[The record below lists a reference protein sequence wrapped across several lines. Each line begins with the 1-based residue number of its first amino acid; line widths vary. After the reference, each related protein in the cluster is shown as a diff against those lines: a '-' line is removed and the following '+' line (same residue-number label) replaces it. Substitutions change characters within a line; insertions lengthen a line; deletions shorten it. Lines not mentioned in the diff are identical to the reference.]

1 VIHDLVDTA
10 QVASSTVARSSFT
23 VLSYLATL
31 AIFFGYCYPVSLLT
45 RWLEKR
51 LIDR

>member
-10 QVASSTVARSSFT
+10 QLGSSTVARSSLT
-23 VLSYLATL
+23 MLSYLATL
-31 AIFFGYCYPVSLLT
+31 VIFFAYCYPVSLLAC
-45 RWLEKR
+45 WLEKR